1 MPLGVQTGA
10 AMALAPAAPS
20 TTKAVVFSTTSVS
33 PSAPFT
39 VTQSLSRSQNAGR
52 AVVQANT
59 IPATDGSFSQTDD
72 AEDAPTQPSAHPPK
86 RTRIR
91 SHSVSLSSQDRND
104 LAEKLGVLKTVQLHA
119 RSRHAFAS
127 STFLPRSSSETATLD
142 IAAPSR
148 PSLVRRNSTS
158 APSPPDTF
166 DPSLPAPAV
175 PRSFVRRN
183 STASSHPT
191 SSDSSE
197 PAITIPSTPPLP
209 PTHPAAPQ
217 TIDPPTLRN
226 IAAESHHKILLD
238 EARKGG
244 DFDVAI
250 EAVRKFIRESES
262 PTVLEYNAA
271 LEALYV
277 THRHG
282 EPLHLLLGTYNEML
296 KHSVVP
302 NPATYII
309 LIDALTAR
317 DREIQNSINALES
330 RLKRRK
336 LTGRV
341 ETASDMTDKKRIESL
356 QREDNFKPAMS
367 IFSTL
372 ISVDGDSSRQ
382 PSTYLSLLHSSA
394 ARGDVD
400 AATRVFAQMEKLK
413 DKDLENSP
421 PSSPMAY
428 LYLIQAYTNAGGKIG
443 GAEEAFK
450 QYQAAHLPTSSNPQD
465 AAATV
470 ESHVEVWNQMI
481 KTYFC
486 FKMPDMAVGLVE
498 QMLGSQADS
507 ATAFLAPKFSPLTFT
522 TVLAGFCQ
530 MGDVPTALAWFDR
543 LLQQTSGEQGSSS
556 SAGPAMQPDDMAWSL
571 MFDVLATNGMLSDL
585 NRLFSIRQRQSPT
598 NITKSGRLVV
608 FRANMENLDLLDAE
622 QFSQIMDFL
631 IKYVVPQE
639 HHSSS
644 LITELWQAYLKRDM
658 PESAVLLLVDLMNV
672 PSSNEAMRRMQLAFS
687 KQLYEKT
694 QGRVQ
699 FAVVLQ
705 LTRLAEKLR
714 VIQQEE
720 HIPLFLHSYGL
731 SRAAGTLP
739 VKEMT
744 PRDWEL
750 LLWAAVEVEMA
761 ATQGRPIHT
770 YVEAYAFE
778 GVVALLGDL
787 SNNGVVFD
795 QMDSTLIQR
804 VIQLVREQHGSD
816 GLQVIFQDLGSSI
829 LGSSKKETVQ
839 PLVGE
844 TSYSAPEFR
853 PDTPLR
859 ITTSQTKSINAE
871 LWSTA
876 PATAAPA
883 AYANFRR
890 GIENGIAPS
899 PSTIGL
905 LIQNLGRRHLIEE
918 LHYAYA
924 VAQAVLRLLDPK
936 KAYGRD
942 SWFNIED
949 SMVIALAHHGD
960 VEGAHVHRMR
970 ILEQGGSPTADAY
983 GALIYHVKDTTD
995 DTSNAMA
1002 LFNES
1007 QRLGV
1012 SPNQYLYN
1020 NIISKLAKARKA
1032 DYALELFQQM
1042 KATNV
1047 QPTSVTYGAVIGAC
1061 ARVGDVQSAESLF
1074 AEMASSQYFKPRV
1087 PPYNTMMQ
1095 LYTTTKPN
1103 RERALHYYGE
1113 LRKAKITPSGHT
1125 YKVGPL
1131 RFQLF
1136 FYFSRGTLLASYGC
1150 ARCHRASGH
1159 SSDGKCVRTAAE
1171 GEEYHHPRHP
1181 LCISDKCVRVCSKG
1195 S

>member
-1 MPLGVQTGA
+1 MQA
-10 AMALAPAAPS
+10 
-20 TTKAVVFSTTSVS
+20 S
-33 PSAPFT
+33 PF
-39 VTQSLSRSQNAGR
+39 
-52 AVVQANT
+52 
-59 IPATDGSFSQTDD
+59 PATDGSFSQTDD
-72 AEDAPTQPSAHPPK
+72 AEDTPTQPSAHLPK

-91 SHSVSLSSQDRND
+91 SHSVSLSSQDRD
-104 LAEKLGVLKTVQLHA
+104 DHAEKLGVLKTVQLHA

-127 STFLPRSSSETATLD
+127 STFSQRKPSSETVTPD
-142 IAAPSR
+142 VAAPSR
-148 PSLVRRNSTS
+148 PLLVRRNSTS
-158 APSPPDTF
+158 APSPLDTF

-191 SSDSSE
+191 SSDASE
-197 PAITIPSTPPLP
+197 PAIAISSAPPLS

-217 TIDPPTLRN
+217 TIDPPILRN
-226 IAAESHHKILLD
+226 TVVESHHKILLD

-244 DFDVAI
+244 DFDVVI

-277 THRHG
+277 TRRPG

-296 KHSVVP
+296 KHSVAP
-302 NPATYII
+302 NPAIYVI
-309 LIDALTAR
+309 LIGALTSR
-317 DREIQNSINALES
+317 DREIQKSINALES

-336 LTGRV
+336 LMGRV
-341 ETASDMTDKKRIESL
+341 EMASDTTDKKRIASL
-356 QREDNFKPAMS
+356 QREDNFKPAIS

-372 ISVDGDSSRQ
+372 ISVDGDSICQ
-382 PSTYLSLLHSSA
+382 PSTYLPLLRSCA

-400 AATRVFAQMEKLK
+400 AATRVFAQMEKHK
-413 DKDLENSP
+413 DKDLVDRP
-421 PSSPMAY
+421 PASSMAY
-428 LYLIQAYTNAGGKIG
+428 MYLIQAYTNAGRKID
-443 GAEEAFK
+443 GAEEVFK
-450 QYQAAHLPTSSNPQD
+450 QYQAAHLPTFSNPQD
-465 AAATV
+465 AAATA
-470 ESHVEVWNQMI
+470 ETHVEVWNQMI

-498 QMLGSQADS
+498 QMLVSRADS
-507 ATAFLAPKFSPLTFT
+507 ATASLAPKVAPSTFT
-522 TVLAGFCQ
+522 TVLTGFCQ
-530 MGDVPTALAWFDR
+530 MGDVPTALVWFDR
-543 LLQQTSGEQGSSS
+543 LLQQASWEQVSPP
-556 SAGPAMQPDDMAWSL
+556 SAGHAMQPDDTAWSL
-571 MFDVLATNGMLSDL
+571 MFDALATDGMILDL
-585 NRLFSIRQRQSPT
+585 NRLFSVRQQQSPT
-598 NITKSGRLVV
+598 AITKSERLVV

-622 QFSQIMDFL
+622 QFSQTMDFL

-644 LITELWQAYLKRDM
+644 LITELWQAYFRRNM
-658 PESAVLLLVDLMNV
+658 PESAVHLLVDFMNLSLGAASGKEV
-672 PSSNEAMRRMQLAFS
+672 PSLNEAMQHMQLAFS

-694 QGRVQ
+694 QGHVE

-720 HIPLFLHSYGL
+720 YIPLFLHSYGL

-750 LLWAAVEVEMA
+750 LLWAAVEVEAA
-761 ATQGRPIHT
+761 ATHGRPIHT
-770 YVEAYAFE
+770 YIEAYAFE

-816 GLQVIFQDLGSSI
+816 GLQVIFPGPGSSI
-829 LGSSKKETVQ
+829 SGKEPAQ

-844 TSYSAPEFR
+844 IFYSAPEFR

-859 ITTSQTKSINAE
+859 ITASQTKSINTE
-871 LWSTA
+871 LWSTT
-876 PATAAPA
+876 PASAAPA
-883 AYANFRR
+883 AYANFRQ

-905 LIQNLGRRHLIEE
+905 LIQNLGRRHLIQE
-918 LHYAYA
+918 LHYTYT
-924 VAQAVLRLLDPK
+924 VAQAVLRILDPK
-936 KAYGRD
+936 KAYARD

-960 VEGAHVHRMR
+960 VDGAHVHRMR

-1002 LFNES
+1002 LFSES

-1074 AEMASSQYFKPRV
+1074 EEMASSKYFKPRV

-1103 RERALHYYGE
+1103 RERALHYYSE
-1113 LRKAKITPSGHT
+1113 LRKANITPSGHT
-1125 YKVGPL
+1125 YKVCHL

-1136 FYFSRGTLLASYGC
+1136 SYLTRDISFLWMRMVPSSQWTSNRWKMSSNSFRG
-1150 ARCHRASGH
+1150 RR
-1159 SSDGKCVRTAAE
+1159 
-1171 GEEYHHPRHP
+1171 
-1181 LCISDKCVRVCSKG
+1181 ISPSKAPT
-1195 S
+1195 SHL